1 MAGAAGLPPPP
12 PGDLVIRP
20 AALTMPRLSGL
31 PGRLAAI
38 AAFGL
43 LASACAAVPEPAT
56 LGFAVPARYEAK
68 AGAPAAAPQRWWAR
82 FGAGEL
88 NRLVDAA
95 EIGSLDMAASLARIA
110 QADAQARIAGAGL
123 FPTVDFD
130 ASGSRSRSAGN
141 QRNSVSGVLSASYI
155 LDVWGRQRDILAAAQ
170 RDAETA
176 RYAAETVRLATL
188 ASVATAYFDLAA
200 ARERLSIADQNVAN
214 AERILRI
221 VRERLAAGT
230 GTALDVAQQESFLAN
245 QRAAIPPLRQTAEQ
259 ARTLLALLIGRPPQ
273 GFKVAAGSL
282 KGITVPAIAA
292 GIPSALLVRRPDIR
306 SAEAQL
312 AAADASVEAA
322 RKALLPTISLTGS
335 AGYQSSAL
343 SSLLRPES
351 AIWSLAG
358 GLAQPIFD
366 GNRLRSQVDLSI
378 AQRQE
383 LLELYRRSILNGLT
397 DVENALIFV
406 RESAASE
413 ATQRVVVAKAREA
426 FDLSEDRLKQ
436 GTIDL
441 VTLLNTQATLSNA
454 QDGLVQ
460 ARLQRLRAAVTLIQA
475 LGGDWSAKLAPARS
489 AENPS

>member
-1 MAGAAGLPPPP
+1 M
-12 PGDLVIRP
+12 IRP
-20 AALTMPRLSGL
+20 AAPTMLRAAGLT
-31 PGRLAAI
+31 GRLAAM
-38 AAFGL
+38 AAFCAL
-43 LASACAAVPEPAT
+43 VAACAATPEPAT
-56 LGFAVPARYEAK
+56 LGFAVPARYDAK
-68 AGAPAAAPQRWWAR
+68 AGMPAAVPERWWTR
-82 FGAGEL
+82 FGAREL
-88 NRLVDAA
+88 DRLVDAA
-95 EIGSLDMAASLARIA
+95 QIGSLDIAAALTRIT

-123 FPTVDFD
+123 FPAVGFD
-130 ASGSRSRSAGN
+130 GAGSRSRSAGN

-155 LDVWGRQRDILAAAQ
+155 LDLWGRQRDIVAAAEH
-170 RDAETA
+170 DAQTA
-176 RYAAETVRLATL
+176 RYAAETARLATL

-200 ARERLSIADQNVAN
+200 ARERLAIADQNAAN

-259 ARTLLALLIGRPPQ
+259 SRTLLALLVGRPPQ
-273 GFKVAAGSL
+273 GFKVAAASL
-282 KGITVPAIAA
+282 KGLAVPAVSA

-322 RKALLPTISLTGS
+322 RKALLPTISLSGS

-343 SSLLRPES
+343 SGLLRPES

-383 LLELYRRSILNGLT
+383 LLELYRRSIVAALT

-475 LGGDWSAKLAPARS
+475 LGGDWSAKLAPMRSAMRS
-489 AENPS
+489 AEDAT